1 FRCLYSKNINNLM
14 MAGRDIS
21 VSHVALGTV
30 RLMRTTGMM
39 GEVIGM
45 AASICKNEKTS
56 PRGIYEHHFARLE
69 ELMEAGVGN
78 PDLPNIQNYNLG
90 GTLLETR

>member
-1 FRCLYSKNINNLM
+1 M

-39 GEVIGM
+39 GEVLGM
-45 AASICKNEKTS
+45 AAAICKEENTT
-56 PRGIYEHHFARLE
+56 PRGLYQNYFPKLE
-69 ELMEAGVGN
+69 AMMIEGVG
-78 PDLPNIQNYNLG
+78 DATLPKDQDYNLG
-90 GTLLETR
+90 GTLMEVVK